1 MKKILLA
8 SAGIAAA
15 LWSGQ
20 ASAQNM
26 GGYPADAAPG
36 QCFARVL
43 IPEVAET
50 TTEQVIDQAERTEI
64 KLIAAEY
71 AMVDETITIRPARKE
86 LRVIPATFR
95 TETQTIEIEPARTE
109 QTVVPAA
116 METTMERVMVRPAY
130 TTWKPGNNLFGRGF
144 RAAAAPTA
152 GSGAELATGELL
164 CRVEV
169 PAEYKMV
176 PRQVVARAA
185 TTQARVIPAQTQTIT
200 RQVEATPAR
209 VDEINIPAETRTIK
223 VRKMVSPARQEEVRI
238 PATYRTVEKRVV
250 RSASAVQWREVL
262 CETNTTP
269 QKIAE
274 IQRALASRG
283 FATNVDGVF
292 GAQTLQAMESFQRR
306 NGLPVGNLTIDT
318 AQALGVSPR

>member
-64 KLIAAEY
+64 KLIPAEY
-71 AMVDETITIRPARKE
+71 QMVDETITVRPARKE

-95 TETQTIEIEPARTE
+95 TETQVVEVEPARTE
-109 QTVVPAA
+109 QVVVPAA

-130 TTWKPGNNLFGRGF
+130 TTWKPGNNLFGRGA
-144 RAAAAPTA
+144 RAGAAGP
-152 GSGAELATGELL
+152 GGDELATGELL

-176 PRQVVARAA
+176 PRQVVARPAS
-185 TTQARVIPAQTQTIT
+185 TQARIIPAQTQTLT

-209 VDEINIPAETRTIK
+209 VEETVIPAETRTIK
-223 VRKMVSPARQEEVRI
+223 VRKMVSAARQEEIRI

-250 RSASAVQWREVL
+250 KSAAAVQWREVL
-262 CETNTTP
+262 CETNTSP

-283 FATNVDGVF
+283 FTTNVDGAF
-292 GAQTLQAMESFQRR
+292 GAQTLAAMEAFQRR
-306 NGLPVGNLTIDT
+306 SGLPVGNLTIDT
-318 AQALGVSPR
+318 VQALGVSPR

>member
-64 KLIAAEY
+64 KLIPAEY
-71 AMVDETITIRPARKE
+71 AMVDETIVLRPARKE
-86 LRVIPATFR
+86 LRVIPATYR
-95 TETQTIEIEPARTE
+95 TESQTVEVEPARTE

-144 RAAAAPTA
+144 RGATPA
-152 GSGAELATGELL
+152 GATGDELATGELL

-169 PAEYKMV
+169 PAEFKMV
-176 PRQVVARAA
+176 PRQVVARPAS
-185 TTQARVIPAQTQTIT
+185 TQARIIPAQTQVIT

-209 VDEINIPAETRTIK
+209 VEEINIPAETRTIK
-223 VRKMVSPARQEEVRI
+223 VRKMVSAARQEEIRI
-238 PATYRTVEKRVV
+238 PATFRTVEKRVV
-250 RSASAVQWREVL
+250 KSAAAVQWREVL
-262 CETNTTP
+262 CETNTSP
-269 QKIAE
+269 QKISE

-283 FATNVDGVF
+283 FTTNVDGVF
-292 GAQTLQAMESFQRR
+292 GAQTLGAMESFQRR
-306 NGLPVGNLTIDT
+306 SGLPVGNLTIDT
-318 AQALGVSPR
+318 VQQLGVSPR